1 MILENLHLKKE
12 KTLRHCHG
20 LSEIPLSD
28 FLDDVSKDVI
38 RKKDYSEKIK
48 RNISSK
54 KDLQVYVMQIL
65 QGTQDLRYGY
75 VIAMTLSIYYWA
87 GHA

>member
-1 MILENLHLKKE
+1 MISENLHLKKG

-20 LSEIPLSD
+20 LSEITLSD

-38 RKKDYSEKIK
+38 GKKDYSEKIE
-48 RNISSK
+48 RNIGSK

>member
-20 LSEIPLSD
+20 LAEIPLSD

-38 RKKDYSEKIK
+38 GKKDYSEKIK

-75 VIAMTLSIYYWA
+75 VIAMTHSIYYWA

>member
-1 MILENLHLKKE
+1 MILENLKRK